1 MIHIHLP
8 IIQFRKTNKT
18 PPSISDTIDYKSQS
32 SQLEWP
38 GYQNLITRHEM
49 RSEITRPALH
59 LWIKD
64 KKQHTTVGTCTCP
77 DHRPAPWCYS
87 VIAARGFR
95 WANYFFIAPSVR
107 WIWEQFVLNWWVGVA
122 SIENETRGVRW
133 RREITHASDSLHVM
147 WPLNEGG
154 PFIIVDPQSNTS
166 ATGSSRFSW
175 SRRPNAQTWSTSMAL
190 LLRRQRSSLAMRWL
204 WWSNRQVMRYVCCL
218 VLLSLQLIFNML
230 FTSKCLKLVNWFIQT
245 MIS

>member
-1 MIHIHLP
+1 
-8 IIQFRKTNKT
+8 
-18 PPSISDTIDYKSQS
+18 
-32 SQLEWP
+32 
-38 GYQNLITRHEM
+38 M
-49 RSEITRPALH
+49 RSEITSPALH

-77 DHRPAPWCYS
+77 DNRPAPWCYS
-87 VIAARGFR
+87 VIATRGFR

-107 WIWEQFVLNWWVGVA
+107 WIWEQLLIDGLALLWLLKTKLEE
-122 SIENETRGVRW
+122 SETERW

-190 LLRRQRSSLAMRWL
+190 LLRRQRSSLAMRWF

-218 VLLSLQLIFNML
+218 VLLSLQLIFTIMYL
-230 FTSKCLKLVNWFIQT
+230 S
-245 MIS
+245 